1 MFAPPVRDT
10 KDPESWIVRLLQPVR
25 VDGARFRADVSGIEP
40 SMDFVDAFSS
50 LRARILTE
58 LVKNTKL
65 FAKPPTFESLEL
77 ITPPWG
83 CIRMPSGDVKFNSY
97 TLLSP
102 HTLHDSCFVEL
113 VLEALCISRSTIRP
127 MFGVGVCAEPVID
140 FDWGGGDGGGADANI
155 AVSNDLEEVSDL
167 GVADGDVFT
176 LKDPATLARE
186 KAEAKERVRTAYRAA
201 EAAREAADV
210 AAARFYQMYA
220 VSDDESAFSEWTD
233 SEDEDE

>member
-10 KDPESWIVRLLQPVR
+10 KDPESWIVRLRQPVR
-25 VDGARFRADVSGIEP
+25 VDEARFRADASGIEP
-40 SMDFVDAFSS
+40 SMDFVDIFSS
-50 LRARILTE
+50 LRTRILTE
-58 LVKNTKL
+58 LVHNTKL
-65 FAKPPTFESLEL
+65 FAKPPTLESLEL

-97 TLLSP
+97 TLMSP
-102 HTLHDSCFVEL
+102 HTIHGPCFVEL

-127 MFGVGVCAEPVID
+127 MFGVSVCAEPVID
-140 FDWGGGDGGGADANI
+140 FDWGGGGSSGIGGS

-167 GVADGDVFT
+167 DAADSGDVFT

-220 VSDDESAFSEWTD
+220 VSDDESTFSEWTD
-233 SEDEDE
+233 SEDDE